1 MSDAAKAPQAGAGA
15 VRAPLALPAD
25 AAQQEAALRRLLD
38 EGLSGQPFSLDDAQ
52 RETLCRYLVLLREA
66 DRHINLTAVTDDAG
80 MVCRHLLDSLA
91 LLPLCPADASI
102 VDIGTGAGLPG
113 LPLAVAL
120 PGARVTLLDSTKKRL
135 DFLDEVL
142 ALLPV
147 PGAKT
152 LWGRAEE
159 LAQDT
164 ALRESFDIA
173 TARAVANLRQLAEY
187 CLPFVKVGGVFLP
200 MKAGDIE
207 AELGEAKNAV
217 GTLGG
222 RLERVYSYTLPGE
235 GAVMSVPVIRKV
247 RKTDAKYPRRQ
258 AQIVKKPL

>member
-1 MSDAAKAPQAGAGA
+1 MSDAAKAPQAGA

-135 DFLDEVL
+135 DFLNEVL

>member
-1 MSDAAKAPQAGAGA
+1 MSDAAKAPQAGA

-164 ALRESFDIA
+164 ALRESFDSA

>member
-1 MSDAAKAPQAGAGA
+1 MSDAAKAPQAGA

-38 EGLSGQPFSLDDAQ
+38 EGLSGQPFCLDDAQ

-102 VDIGTGAGLPG
+102 VDVLPG

>member
-1 MSDAAKAPQAGAGA
+1 MSDAARAPQAGAGA

-25 AAQQEAALRRLLD
+25 AAQQEAALRKLLD
-38 EGLSGQPFSLDDAQ
+38 EGLSGQPFSLGDAQ

-102 VDIGTGAGLPG
+102 VDVGTGAGLPG

-159 LAQDT
+159 LAQDA

-187 CLPFVKVGGVFLP
+187 CLPFVKVGGLFLP

-222 RLERVYSYTLPGE
+222 RLEQVYSYTLPGE

>member
-1 MSDAAKAPQAGAGA
+1 MSDAAKAPQAGA

-25 AAQQEAALRRLLD
+25 AAQQEAVLRRLLD

-187 CLPFVKVGGVFLP
+187 CLPFVNVGGVFLP

>member
-1 MSDAAKAPQAGAGA
+1 MSDAAKAPQAGA

-38 EGLSGQPFSLDDAQ
+38 EGLSGQPFCLDDAQ

-187 CLPFVKVGGVFLP
+187 CRPFVKVGGVFLP

>member
-1 MSDAAKAPQAGAGA
+1 MSDAAKAPQAGA

-187 CLPFVKVGGVFLP
+187 CLPFVKVGGLFLP
-200 MKAGDIE
+200 MKAGDIG

-247 RKTDAKYPRRQ
+247 RRTDAKYPRRQ

>member
-1 MSDAAKAPQAGAGA
+1 MSDAAKAPQAGA

-102 VDIGTGAGLPG
+102 VDVGTGAGLPG

>member
-1 MSDAAKAPQAGAGA
+1 MSDAAKAPQAGA

-135 DFLDEVL
+135 DFLNEVL

-207 AELGEAKNAV
+207 ADLGEAKNAV